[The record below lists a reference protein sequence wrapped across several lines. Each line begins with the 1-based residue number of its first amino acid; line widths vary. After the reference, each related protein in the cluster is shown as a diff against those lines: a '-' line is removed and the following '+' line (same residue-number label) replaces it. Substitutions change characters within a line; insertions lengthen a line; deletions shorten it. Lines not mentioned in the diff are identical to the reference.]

1 MEQTVPTAEI
11 TSELVFDI
19 FNIKRDGSN
28 IVDEDDD
35 EVAIGILDPNAG
47 FSEKAK
53 ELNAAISTISTETLD
68 EKPMPVK
75 EEKKEIPAMAKKT
88 NIEDAVIK
96 AVPSKLFGD
105 IFDEDSKEEV
115 KPSPMTPK
123 EVEAEIK
130 AEQDALGSL
139 AAEEAKFEIEA
150 AEKRTTEVS
159 QQDVSVVQDTKAQSP
174 SAPMSETLVNGSSG
188 HLWKLKSP
196 APKYEKLYEEK
207 RDLLSNHLL
216 KGGEIPFQ
224 KFYEELHNVSVDT
237 NVPTWD
243 TEEIGKRI
251 GEVQKWRDR
260 VKFIQLRVNSQYF
273 VWSEIIKILP
283 GVLKLVEYERGKNEG
298 IVYEHLS
305 DFTLYFGHLEGLQD
319 SCAIVSKNLDG
330 AYNSL
335 SRQVAIQQPL
345 QEFERSSHSPRPVS
359 PQAQRWDGLKHA
371 NTAGASSSAQP
382 KAAGSPAKPQESTW
396 GDVA

>member
-1 MEQTVPTAEI
+1 MENPVPTAEI
-11 TSELVFDI
+11 TSDLVLDI

-28 IVDEDDD
+28 IVDEEDDD
-35 EVAIGILDPNAG
+35 VVGGIVDPHAG

-53 ELNAAISTISTETLD
+53 ELNATISTIGNGKVVEQ
-68 EKPMPVK
+68 KPEPVK
-75 EEKKEIPAMAKKT
+75 EEKKEVPAMAQKT
-88 NIEDAVIK
+88 NIEDAVRK
-96 AVPSKLFGD
+96 AVPNKLFGD
-105 IFDEDSKEEV
+105 IFEDDDKPEGEV
-115 KPSPMTPK
+115 KPPEPLTTPVATLSIAPPVEKPK
-123 EVEAEIK
+123 EVMEETT
-130 AEQDALGSL
+130 
-139 AAEEAKFEIEA
+139 EEAA
-150 AEKRTTEVS
+150 Q
-159 QQDVSVVQDTKAQSP
+159 QQDSVAPDNEAHQP
-174 SAPMSETLVNGSSG
+174 SAPMSETLSDPNGHS
-188 HLWKLKSP
+188 WKLTSP

-207 RDLLSNHLL
+207 RELLSKHLL

-224 KFYEELHNVSVDT
+224 KFYEELNNVSVDT

-243 TEEIGKRI
+243 TEEIGRRI

-273 VWSEIIKILP
+273 VWSQILKILP

-298 IVYEHLS
+298 IVYEHLN
-305 DFTLYFGHLEGLQD
+305 DFTIYFGHLEGLYE

-345 QEFERSSHSPRPVS
+345 QEFERSSHSPRPLS

-371 NTAGASSSAQP
+371 NNAGASAPAQP
-382 KAAGSPAKPQESTW
+382 KEAGKTAKPQDTTW
-396 GDVA
+396 GDVS